1 MNPLHAA
8 TSCTLFSCAMFLLT
22 SCAASSSSSS
32 VAPESTPTS
41 TNALRASASPA
52 TLPLNACGIHI
63 ERICVSPHGTRF
75 DLILTNTTDQEL
87 ALSWL
92 GLEALLGTTTIT
104 LRGTIH
110 PLLADAGPPRF
121 VSTPP
126 LHFQPDQL
134 LLAPHESRSTHI
146 LLEHVTIDPRFHAD
160 AAKLALKHN
169 LIGYP
174 FRRQIPVCGIDVAF
188 TTRVYEIR

>member
-1 MNPLHAA
+1 MNPLPAA
-8 TSCTLFSCAMFLLT
+8 TACTLICCVMLLLT
-22 SCAASSSSSS
+22 SCAASSPTSS

-41 TNALRASASPA
+41 TNALHAPASPA
-52 TLPLNACGIHI
+52 TLPLNACAIHI
-63 ERICVSPHGTRF
+63 ERVCVSPHGTRF
-75 DLILTNTTDQEL
+75 DIMLTNTTDQEL

-110 PLLADAGPPRF
+110 PLLTDTGPPRF
-121 VSTPP
+121 VSAPP
-126 LHFQPDQL
+126 LHFPPDRL
-134 LLAPHESRSTHI
+134 LLAPYASLTTYI

-160 AAKLALKHN
+160 AAELAIRHN